1 MMSRLPLVALGGT
14 FDNLHRGHE
23 ALLKGAFRLGDT
35 VIVGVTSD
43 DFVRRSGKTGIQQFN
58 QRQGQV
64 KAFLI
69 LHGLFCRT
77 NLITLDDAFGPTT
90 SDPEIKALVVTAG
103 TADRAA
109 EVNRIREGKGLP
121 LLSIHIIPYVMAA
134 DGRPISST
142 RIRNKEVDSKGNLT
156 GIHPSTQ

>member
-14 FDNLHRGHE
+14 FDHLHRGHE
-23 ALLKGAFRLGDT
+23 ALLNGALRLGDT

-43 DFVRRSGKTGIQQFN
+43 DFVRRSGKTGIQPFN

-90 SDPEIKALVVTAG
+90 YDASIKALVVTSG
-103 TADRAA
+103 TEDRAA

-121 LLSIHIIPYVMAA
+121 PLAIHIIPYVMAA

-142 RIRNKEVDSKGNLT
+142 RIRNKEVDAKGNLT
-156 GIHPSTQ
+156 GIRPPT